1 VKTSRGKTASLLKVL
16 EISRALGASVD
27 LESLLGLIVRRGM
40 ELLDSERAT
49 VFIYDKPANELYS
62 RIAAGEGEI
71 RAPADRGIAGAT
83 VLNNATIN
91 VPDAYADSRFNPE
104 VDRKTGFR
112 TRNILSLPLRDHEG
126 ELVGVLQ
133 VLNRRGGPFD
143 DEDVW
148 LGETLAAQAGVVLQR
163 AILIDHYVRK
173 QQMERDM
180 GIAREIQQGLLPSRM
195 PSIDGFDIAGFTSPA
210 DETGGDVFDF
220 MQLDDGRWMVIVAD
234 ASGHGIGPALVIAQT
249 RAMLRAVCSLGVG
262 LEQTLQT
269 ANDLLSD
276 DLNDARF
283 VTCFFGMLDGAESR
297 IDYAS
302 AGHGPMLFY
311 DARNDS
317 FSQASATALPLGVMG
332 GMKYDEV
339 VHHSLQNGDFVVIA
353 TDGFFEAV
361 NPAGEPFGLDRMM
374 ESLRRDRNLGASEMI
389 ANLHNAVAQFAVSP
403 KQADDLTIVVIKRN
417 N

>member
-1 VKTSRGKTASLLKVL
+1 MKTSRGKTASLLKVL

-234 ASGHGIGPALVIAQT
+234 ASGRRATAAATTSRTSSYAMISRSRPMTVSVACSREIDGAMVTPMRMEPSSSVGTNSVPTAVIAQVVPDSPAAT
-249 RAMLRAVCSLGVG
+249 AGWQAGDQFVEVG
-262 LEQTLQT
+262 GQK
-269 ANDLLSD
+269 
-276 DLNDARF
+276 
-283 VTCFFGMLDGAESR
+283 V
-297 IDYAS
+297 S
-302 AGHGPMLFY
+302 AGEILVRQRGTHFHPGVNVGRGGDDTLF
-311 DARNDS
+311 
-317 FSQASATALPLGVMG
+317 ALAAG
-332 GMKYDEV
+332 
-339 VHHSLQNGDFVVIA
+339 
-353 TDGFFEAV
+353 AV
-361 NPAGEPFGLDRMM
+361 EFG
-374 ESLRRDRNLGASEMI
+374 
-389 ANLHNAVAQFAVSP
+389 
-403 KQADDLTIVVIKRN
+403 T
-417 N
+417 